1 MDQILPFPELTQY
14 NLCLKYKRVLVAQWL
29 SVGVWVNG
37 CGLDPAEAGGKLP
50 THTTGGGLNCIE
62 MLYVYCIV
70 M

>member
-1 MDQILPFPELTQY
+1 MDQILPFHELNEY
-14 NLCLKYKRVLVAQWL
+14 NLCLKRTPVAQWL

-50 THTTGGGLNCIE
+50 THTTGGGGLNCIE